1 MNNMNI
7 APASHDTWD
16 DYYDSQLESEID
28 SGTQSSNDDWIFDDN
43 PFDQSEKV
51 LDNDVILIHEEYVQI
66 NDICEE
72 ILKKNKTGDNIINKF
87 NEKRLNFLNNCVN
100 WKSIDDDKINHWIN
114 LIEKLLSDTQEYL
127 DNIIASELI
136 AIDFYNANTQM
147 LQYDSSSSD
156 DTVISPENPYQ
167 SIYKKNIL
175 PSNNNSLPKLL
186 NESDIQLETICESLN
201 DQYLK
206 LAMGEFNWTEYTE
219 LYKLFDKECP
229 KYYCNRYYRTVDNI
243 HKIVTLFDKINEV
256 LINKSFSVTFI
267 KNDIDTLYDGINQ
280 LYNHLLNSQFID
292 QVHIFKYRN
301 LMSNFVW
308 LHDFENTKINNIII
322 LLNRRICGL
331 VCTGLTSWI
340 QHHIDNAVMICNY
353 YVWCPNVNKYEKIEN
368 KFLVKDE
375 LHKLC
380 NSDMYFE
387 SQIKNIEI
395 LPIEELSIF
404 FDKYEIYTKE
414 PAYDKYKISTK
425 KPVYDEFERVIIDK
439 FTLSIN
445 NNVDPNVVKSII
457 DFVKKINTLY
467 INDIIK
473 NLFTT
478 KLEKFRIDLY
488 DKYYDCYKR
497 VEYDHLIQYYQ
508 YIYNNK
514 EISELFDR
522 LSILVNKKL
531 VSEIYHRFR
540 IINKAINTYGYQKYI
555 KLEYDVL
562 CELCEIHLIEDN
574 QMTREIEKYKKSIL
588 SIL

>member
-1 MNNMNI
+1 MNNMDS
-7 APASHDTWD
+7 APASHNTWD

-66 NDICEE
+66 NDMCEE
-72 ILKKNKTGDNIINKF
+72 ILKKNKTDDNIINKF
-87 NEKRLNFLNNCVN
+87 NEKRLNFLNNCGN

-114 LIEKLLSDTQEYL
+114 LIKKLLSDTQEYL
-127 DNIIASELI
+127 DSVIASELV
-136 AIDFYNANTQM
+136 AIDFYNDNTQM
-147 LQYDSSSSD
+147 LQYDSSPD
-156 DTVISPENPYQ
+156 DTNISPENPYQ

-175 PSNNNSLPKLL
+175 PSSNNSLPKVS
-186 NESDIQLETICESLN
+186 NESDTQLEVICESLN

-206 LAMGEFNWTEYTE
+206 LAMGEFNWTEYNE

-229 KYYCNRYYRTVDNI
+229 TYYCNRYYRTVDTI
-243 HKIVTLFDKINEV
+243 YKIVTLFDKINEV

-267 KNDIDTLYDGINQ
+267 KNDIETLYDDINQ

-301 LMSNFVW
+301 LMNNFVW

-322 LLNRRICGL
+322 LLNRRIGGL
-331 VCTGLTSWI
+331 VGTGLTSWI
-340 QHHIDNAVMICNY
+340 QYYIDNAIMICNCC
-353 YVWCPNVNKYEKIEN
+353 VWCPNINKYEKIEDT
-368 KFLVKDE
+368 FLVKDE
-375 LHKLC
+375 FHKLC

-387 SQIKNIEI
+387 SQIQNIER
-395 LPIEELSIF
+395 LPIEELSTF
-404 FDKYEIYTKE
+404 FDKYETYAKKLS
-414 PAYDKYKISTK
+414 YDG
-425 KPVYDEFERVIIDK
+425 FERVIIDK

-457 DFVKKINTLY
+457 DFAGKVNTLY
-467 INDIIK
+467 INDVIK

-497 VEYDHLIQYYQ
+497 AEYDHLIQYGQ
-508 YIYNNK
+508 YLYNDK
-514 EISELFDR
+514 EISELFNR
-522 LSILVNKKL
+522 LSILINKKL

-555 KLEYDVL
+555 KLEYDML

-574 QMTREIEKYKKSIL
+574 QMTREIEKYRKSIL
-588 SIL
+588 SML